1 MRSSYKNIPEGIID
15 LILQFN
21 ETLQNDKDFD
31 WHGFG
36 DRDEKQHSIST
47 LNDISHG
54 FVFAIAFRTVY
65 LILMGEFI
73 SPKTAETIQTA
84 LEVF

>member
-36 DRDEKQHSIST
+36 DRDEKQHSIRT
-47 LNDISHG
+47 LNDVLHR
-54 FVFAIAFRTVY
+54 FVFAIPFRTVY
-65 LILMGEFI
+65 LILMGPFI
-73 SPKTAETIQTA
+73 SLQTAGTIQTA

>member
-36 DRDEKQHSIST
+36 DRDEKQHSIRT
-47 LNDISHG
+47 LNDVLHR
-54 FVFAIAFRTVY
+54 FVFAIAFCTVY
-65 LILMGEFI
+65 LILMDAST
-73 SPKTAETIQTA
+73 SPKIVETTQTA